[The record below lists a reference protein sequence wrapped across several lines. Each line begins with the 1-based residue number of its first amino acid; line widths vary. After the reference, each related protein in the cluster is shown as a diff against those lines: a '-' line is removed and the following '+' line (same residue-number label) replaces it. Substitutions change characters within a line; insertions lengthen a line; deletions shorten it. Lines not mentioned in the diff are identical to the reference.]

1 MKDRTSTEGRYTMTT
16 VRETNLP
23 NLLHRGKVRD
33 TYDIGDGLLLMVA
46 TDRISAF
53 DVVLPT
59 AIPEKGAVLNQI
71 SAFWFDRT
79 SRIVPNHLLELAS
92 ERKDLSVPPDVARRA
107 MVVHKAERIDVECVI
122 RGYITGSA
130 WSEYRREGTVSGQP
144 MPPGLREG
152 DRFPE
157 PLFTPTT
164 KAEVGHDENMTYA
177 EVEDMVGRETARKLA
192 DLTRAVYDHAHAYA
206 LDRGIVIADTKMEF
220 GLIDGTLSLI
230 DELLTPDSS
239 RFWDAE
245 GYAPGKSQPNFD
257 KQFVRD
263 WLNEQGWDHEP
274 PAPALSDDIVD
285 RTHRRYLEAFRQ
297 LTGGDLA

>member
-1 MKDRTSTEGRYTMTT
+1 MTT
-16 VRETNLP
+16 LRQTDLP
-23 NLLHRGKVRD
+23 DLLYRGKVRD
-33 TYDIGDGLLLMVA
+33 TYDWGDGHLLMVA

-59 AIPEKGAVLNQI
+59 GIPEKGAVLCQI
-71 SAFWFDRT
+71 SAFWFNRT
-79 SRIVPNHLLELAS
+79 GSIVPNHMISLATDDEKLPS
-92 ERKDLSVPPDVARRA
+92 EIARRA
-107 MVVHKAERIDVECVI
+107 MVVRKAERIDVECVV

-130 WSEYRREGTVSGQP
+130 WSEYRREGTVGGET

-164 KAEVGHDENMTYA
+164 KAEVGHDEPITISQM
-177 EVEDMVGRETARKLA
+177 EDMVGSELTRELA
-192 DLTRAVYDHAHAYA
+192 DCSVRVYEFARDLA
-206 LDRGIVIADTKMEF
+206 LERGILIADTKMEF
-220 GLIDGTLSLI
+220 GMIDGVLTLI

-245 GYAPGKSQPNFD
+245 GYAPGSSQPNYD

-263 WLNEQGWDHEP
+263 WLDAHGWDHEP
-274 PAPALSDDIVD
+274 PAPELSADVVE
-285 RTHRRYLEAFRQ
+285 RTHSRYLEAYHK
-297 LTGGDLA
+297 LTREKLA